1 MREFPNFAP
10 EHELVYLSQEVR
22 RAAMTRFLHTW
33 GPVLKDNG
41 FTRTGTSWYRVH
53 GGQILQGIDFNPKPR
68 NKYINNLKIQYML
81 WPMFTESCGFPP
93 WPFLNIQQELVNYY
107 YPGYNPPPGKTWWRN
122 AVADEIILEITHFEH
137 CSFYYAL
144 RDVDAA
150 LDAELELFCEK
161 TLPTLDMISD
171 PRSYAEKDMEIR
183 MRELPHE
190 YCVGL
195 SPTGVDILLAKK
207 EWELAEES
215 LRRCMSSEERIG
227 MAQTGRK
234 WLYDWYCCTLQ
245 HVLSRDEAW
254 INEHFQENL
263 VNNWEILKKWNPK
276 IYKAQAR

>member
-10 EHELVYLSQEVR
+10 DRELVYLSQEVR

-33 GPVLKDNG
+33 GQVLKDNG
-41 FTRTGTSWYRVH
+41 FTRTGTSWYRVY

-68 NKYINNLKIQYML
+68 NKYVNNLEIKYML

-93 WPFLNIQQELVNYY
+93 WQFLNLQQELVNYY
-107 YPGYNPPPGKTWWRN
+107 YPGYNPPPGKTWWRK
-122 AVADEIILEITHFEH
+122 AATDEIVLELTHFDH

-150 LDAELELFCEK
+150 LDAEFELFCEK
-161 TLPTLDMISD
+161 TLPTLNMISD
-171 PRSYAEKDMEIR
+171 PLSYAEKDMEIR
-183 MRELPHE
+183 MRELPHK

-195 SPTGVDILLAKK
+195 SPSGVDILLAQK
-207 EWELAEES
+207 EWGLAEES
-215 LRRCMSSEERIG
+215 LRRCMRSEEYIG
-227 MAQTGRK
+227 MTQTGRK
-234 WLYDWYCCTLQ
+234 WLYDWYACALQ

-263 VNNWEILKKWNPK
+263 ANNWEIMKKWNPK
-276 IYKAQAR
+276 IFKAQAR